1 VGALPGLSGRGKTG
15 AMLRLRV
22 PTSFVPNGRAL
33 IAAGCLAALPSA
45 LWPASR
51 VGAQPDAAVAAP
63 DAQRRATPVIHGD
76 GVAITV
82 GDLEDAIAQQPPGL
96 RERFRDPAEQKSL
109 VESLLKL
116 ALMSREAERRGFGKD
131 MAVRHTAKDG
141 AIQALVRS
149 EVDEKVTPQSVSDV
163 ELSEYYAAHPAEFQR
178 PAERRASYVKLS
190 TREEAEAALGE
201 AKAADLRRFGELAKE
216 RSTDAETK
224 LRGGDLGYFV
234 EHPDDAGAGLGSIEP
249 ALRSAVFALKTPGD
263 TSPEPIAVDGGFAI
277 VRYTGER
284 PALHADLAA
293 ASAGIRNR
301 LWREKRSAAVNALIE
316 GIRTREKP
324 EVFRDRVDLIKFD
337 DMDHA
342 ALGYSPDPKR
352 AAKADGGAAKP

>member
-1 VGALPGLSGRGKTG
+1 VRALPVLSGRGKTRP
-15 AMLRLRV
+15 MPWPRV
-22 PTSFVPNGRAL
+22 PPSFAQNSRAL
-33 IAAGCLAALPSA
+33 VAAGFLAALPCP
-45 LWPASR
+45 LWPAGR
-51 VGAQPDAAVAAP
+51 AGAQPDAALPAP
-63 DAQRRATPVIHGD
+63 DSQRRAAPVIKGD
-76 GVAITV
+76 GFAITV
-82 GDLEDAIAQQPPGL
+82 GDVEDAIAQQPPGL

-149 EVDEKVTPQSVSDV
+149 EVDEKVTPQSVSDA
-163 ELSEYYAAHPAEFQR
+163 ELSAYYAAHPAEFQR
-178 PAERRASYVKLS
+178 PAERRASYLKLS
-190 TREEAEAALGE
+190 TREEAEALLTE
-201 AKAADLRRFGELAKE
+201 AKAADLRGFGELAKE

-234 EHPDDAGAGLGSIEP
+234 EQPDDAGAGLGRIDT
-249 ALRSAVFALKTPGD
+249 ALRSAVFALKAPGD

-284 PALHADLAA
+284 PALHADLTA

-301 LWREKRSAAVNALIE
+301 LWREKRTAAVNALIE
-316 GIRTREKP
+316 GVRVREKP

-342 ALGYSPDPKR
+342 ALGYSPEPKR
-352 AAKADGGAAKP
+352 GAKADGGAGKP